1 MATDFY
7 TINTEAKYAA
17 IADAIV
23 GREREIFSYELNI
36 SNYEAMLAA
45 LPDTEWPENLVQY
58 KNVTLDRVPDE
69 LDEQVNSYQYR
80 DRLRF
85 LVKTEKLER
94 SKSVRVYEA
103 LISQL
108 PEDQRDALIAAAH
121 ERATAA
127 SA

>member
-108 PEDQRDALIAAAH
+108 PADQRDALIAAAH